1 MADSTNQ
8 TFDGLLKR
16 YTPHNLFV
24 EALKR
29 LNYFWEKIAKDENWF
44 GGPYDVPFE
53 SGEASALRFGKLTAA
68 DDITETQ
75 AEVGTITS
83 YKELYGSMV
92 FNHKDLDFDDLK
104 GSFLKIL
111 PDKLNQFMKRMSERV
126 SQTCLNGAHICQLA
140 NPAISGVVDPADTTG
155 VCYMEKGIRL
165 RIGQGIQLYDG
176 TDTLPSASTQYYV
189 KYIDRGAVAG
199 YPHIAKVTLA
209 DDIALANLS
218 DLSTDGAA
226 YNSSNNFKAY
236 ERGGRDSAFT
246 SLASILLSAANGG
259 DATVYGKTKA
269 SFPYLQAQQYDGS
282 DIDETTIMDE
292 LCDAFNQVEELSSG
306 SPTEILMSFK
316 HFNTIS
322 KLNRD
327 NIRFTVSDKKIGI
340 GFKSV
345 QLDGIEGN
353 MRITALRDMDDD
365 KMFIMDWSALKFAGK
380 HFFKKMDY
388 NGKMFYQVRA
398 ETGVTNIVD
407 IKLYGDL
414 VCTAPCNLGVIFG
427 ISY

>member
-8 TFDGLLKR
+8 SFDGLLR
-16 YTPHNLFV
+16 QYTPHNLMV

-29 LNYFWEKIAKDENWF
+29 LNYFWNKIAKDENWF
-44 GGPYDVPFE
+44 GGDYIVPFE

-68 DDITETQ
+68 ADITETQ
-75 AEVGTITS
+75 TQKGTISS
-83 YKELYGSMV
+83 YKELYGSMI

-126 SQTCLNGAHICQLA
+126 SQTILNGAHICQLA
-140 NPAISGVVDPADTTG
+140 DPALSGVVDPADTG
-155 VCYMEKGIRL
+155 VCYIDKGIRL
-165 RIGQGIQLYDG
+165 RVGQGIQFYNG
-176 TDTLPSASTQYYV
+176 TLTKPSASAQYYV
-189 KYIDRGAVAG
+189 KFIDRGAVAG
-199 YPHIAKVTLA
+199 YPHIAKVTLTDNKTLESA
-209 DDIALANLS
+209 SELS
-218 DLSTDGAA
+218 SDGVA
-226 YNSSNNFKAY
+226 YDATNNFKAY

-246 SLASILLSAANGG
+246 SLASILLSDANGG
-259 DATVYGKTKA
+259 GDKVYGISKA
-269 SFPYLQAQQYDGS
+269 SYPYLQAQQYDGS

-327 NIRFTVSDKKIGI
+327 NIRFTASDKKIGI

-388 NGKMFYQVRA
+388 NGKMFYQTRA
-398 ETGVTNIVD
+398 EAGVTNIVD

-414 VCTAPCNLGVIFG
+414 VVTAPCNLGVIFG

>member
-8 TFDGLLKR
+8 TFNGLLKR
-16 YTPHNLFV
+16 YTPHNLLV

-29 LNYFWEKIAKDENWF
+29 LNYFWNKIPKDENWF
-44 GGPYDVPFE
+44 GGTYDVPFE

-68 DDITETQ
+68 ADITETATQ
-75 AEVGTITS
+75 SGTITN
-83 YKELYGSMV
+83 YRELYGSMI

-126 SQTCLNGAHICQLA
+126 SQTILNGAHICQLA
-140 NPAISGVVDPADTTG
+140 NPAISGVSDPADTTG
-155 VCYMEKGIRL
+155 VCYMDKGVRL
-165 RIGQGIQLYDG
+165 RVGQGLQLYNG
-176 TDTLPSASTQYYV
+176 TNTYPSASTQYYV
-189 KYIDRGAVAG
+189 KFIDRGAVAG

-209 DDIALANLS
+209 DDKAFAVLADLAS
-218 DLSTDGAA
+218 DGSA
-226 YNSSNNFKAY
+226 YDATNNYKAY

-246 SLASILLSAANGG
+246 SLASILLSSANGG
-259 DATVYGKTKA
+259 DANVYGIAKA
-269 SFPYLQAQQYDGS
+269 SYPYLQAQQYDGS
-282 DIDETTIMDE
+282 SIDETTIMDE

-327 NIRFTVSDKKIGI
+327 NIRFTATDKKIGI

-414 VCTAPCNLGVIFG
+414 VVTAPCNLGVIFS